1 MIGETSCGVF
11 PAASPAA
18 FQGCS
23 SKALPSCCSR
33 KQAGLS
39 LYLSRTGRGEG
50 RWELGTGGH
59 FCRFAGGNRGSG
71 RGYASLDP
79 ANLSQSAESGVELLG
94 IRSVSDPRV
103 QGGRGQ
109 RGAAASPLLLSRHQD
124 HPQNHA
130 VLPPRCPSPAAP
142 GLWSPSALPVPD
154 RALGPG
160 LGRHPYL
167 SAQSQRRRLGR
178 SPALPGRV

>member
-1 MIGETSCGVF
+1 MIGETSYAVF

-18 FQGCS
+18 FQGCP

-33 KQAGLS
+33 KQAGLL

-50 RWELGTGGH
+50 RWEQGTGRH
-59 FCRFAGGNRGSG
+59 SAGLLRGIGAVVGGTPVSILPTSPNLRRAGLSSSG
-71 RGYASLDP
+71 LDQ
-79 ANLSQSAESGVELLG
+79 SQTRVSKEGGVKE
-94 IRSVSDPRV
+94 V
-103 QGGRGQ
+103 QQHLRCC
-109 RGAAASPLLLSRHQD
+109 SPRHQD

-130 VLPPRCPSPAAP
+130 VLLPRCPSPAAP